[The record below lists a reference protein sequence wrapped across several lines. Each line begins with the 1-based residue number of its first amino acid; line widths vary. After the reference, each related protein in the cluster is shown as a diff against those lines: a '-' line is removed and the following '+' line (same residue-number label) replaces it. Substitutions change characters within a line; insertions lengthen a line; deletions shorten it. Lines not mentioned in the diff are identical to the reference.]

1 MYQAKDEARF
11 VRDLGFTVDWTCRS
25 CGIAFSTYKPL
36 NDFIEY
42 PLCIDCEL
50 DQNTQRDQEEEKTQC
65 Y

>member
-1 MYQAKDEARF
+1 MYQAKDIARF
-11 VRDLGFTVDWTCRS
+11 MGFTVDWVCRC
-25 CGIAFSTYKPL
+25 CGVAFSTYKPTDEL
-36 NDFIEY
+36 MDY